1 MRFTGAR
8 VAVGHCASRQTA
20 AESSIS
26 AKSTVRL
33 CLNFRCGPPLKV
45 ACCPGLFVRYRRPL
59 SGHAG
64 LVPGNPRPRNTGS
77 EHPTKFEPPT
87 TPATHPRRRLAKRT
101 TSASQQQVNTEF
113 RPGSSGLVLPNL
125 CGNGHVVFTCS
136 TQNRMTFPG
145 IPPTAPSDG
154 VGGKA
159 LHTRR
164 SKVLDSKRLL
174 GGVHI

>member
-1 MRFTGAR
+1 MPAER
-8 VAVGHCASRQTA
+8 SLQT
-20 AESSIS
+20 SD
-26 AKSTVRL
+26 VD
-33 CLNFRCGPPLKV
+33 PPLKV
-45 ACCPGLFVRYRRPL
+45 ACCPGLFVRYRWPL

-125 CGNGHVVFTCS
+125 CSNGHVVFTCS

-145 IPPTAPSDG
+145 IPPTAPFDG

-159 LHTRR
+159 LHTSCCARGLSQGFICLVNCHSVHVGIR
-164 SKVLDSKRLL
+164 KSFAFTRL
-174 GGVHI
+174 V